1 MVKYGRG
8 SSAPV
13 SLALRAL
20 DGGVELTLVDRDV
33 EPFDITR
40 SPDVD
45 IGKPIEA
52 REPGGLG
59 LHLVKRMA
67 DRIDY
72 EYLPQTRQSR
82 TSVRFSVA
90 GLERGGPDRRGR
102 GNDAVD

>member
-1 MVKYGRG
+1 VTF
-8 SSAPV
+8 
-13 SLALRAL
+13 ALRAV

-33 EPFDITR
+33 ESFDITR

-72 EYLPQTRQSR
+72 DYLPQTRQSR
-82 TSVRFSVA
+82 TTVRFSVA
-90 GLERGGPDRRGR
+90 GLEGGGHGGRGR